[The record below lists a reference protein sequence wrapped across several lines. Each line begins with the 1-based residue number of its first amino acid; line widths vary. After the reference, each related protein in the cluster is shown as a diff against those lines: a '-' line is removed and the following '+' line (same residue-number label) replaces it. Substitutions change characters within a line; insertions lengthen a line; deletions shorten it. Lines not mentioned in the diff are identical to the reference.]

1 MKPQLGDTVNN
12 RYVLVSSL
20 READGIQAWKANDY
34 LLSRDCQV
42 FIVNNAKALD
52 SVFALASSKALTQ
65 NDHFT
70 HVLQVHR
77 DEGAIVVVTR
87 LDAGLSLSDY
97 FEDGSRRPLS
107 FEAMRSIMSETLQC
121 ARILLDEGLT
131 HHAITTDTV
140 RVTRSGVQLADTPI
154 SPLLLDHTHA
164 EETSNEGQYIIRQ
177 LAALLYAMLTRKPS
191 YAIGDFDL
199 EQLDDTVPMDLRVI
213 CRRGL
218 ALPDSND
225 DSIVSLA
232 TLDELDA
239 LLGQFTPVKELG
251 AADIDT
257 PSIDGECS
265 IIEAALAPVSADDV
279 NDYPDGIV
287 TSERVPVM
295 DFQSPYGMAAMT
307 SPIATAN
314 IESSAAAGD
323 AAANKLK
330 SIWAES
336 KQVWSQENL
345 NGAGETGQFSFP
357 LTPTD
362 PDVSSTDD
370 PSFAESTHR
379 LPVIATDGSIIEP
392 GTASQRELNEDRMAQ
407 EAAASSFTRNTP
419 IPPSFEPQ
427 ATRAVAQQEQ
437 EEQVSDARLLG
448 NLKTKVVA
456 IIVMVVVV
464 AIALALALHSLSQ
477 PANDGTYKIDES
489 ESAWPQ
495 MNLDEVPFGDGT
507 ASSSDTADS
516 ADSTSTDAS
525 DGTATATDSSD
536 SADSTDSTKKD
547 SKSDATKVV
556 TADKNAKAVPDPKR
570 PENTVA
576 FQIDNRTFLQ
586 SPAGQSGLGYY
597 MHLAQSEKPYR
608 MVIKIRSSGGQG
620 YIRVNTTND
629 PTQGEQVAQF
639 TFDESGTTEIKFD
652 KVVET
657 QDVMLWVPM
666 DSLPGNQLYIDS
678 VEIF

>member
-12 RYVLVSSL
+12 RYVLVSLL
-20 READGIQAWKANDY
+20 REAGGIQAWKANDY

-52 SVFALASSKALTQ
+52 PVLALASCKAVT
-65 NDHFT
+65 NDDHFT
-70 HVLQVHR
+70 HVLQVNR
-77 DEGAIVVVTR
+77 VEGAIVIVTR
-87 LDAGLSLSDY
+87 LDTGISLSDY
-97 FEDGSRRPLS
+97 IEDGLSRPLT
-107 FEAMRSIMSETLQC
+107 FDAIRSIMSETLQC
-121 ARILLDEGLT
+121 ARALLDEGLT

-140 RVTRSGVQLADTPI
+140 RITRHGVQLADTPI

-164 EETSNEGQYIIRQ
+164 EVTSNEVQYIIRQ

-199 EQLDDTVPMDLRVI
+199 DALGDNVPMDLRVI

-218 ALPDSND
+218 ALSDGDD
-225 DSIVSLA
+225 DSVVALA

-239 LLGQFTPVKELG
+239 LLGRFTPVRELD
-251 AADIDT
+251 ASDLDI

-265 IIEAALAPVSADDV
+265 IIGAALAPVSASDI
-279 NDYPDGIV
+279 NDYPDGVV

-295 DFQSPYGMAAMT
+295 DFQSPYGMAAVT

-314 IESSAAAGD
+314 IASSASNAEND
-323 AAANKLK
+323 APGTLK

-345 NGAGETGQFSFP
+345 NGMSETDQFSFP

-362 PDVSSTDD
+362 SSAAAADE

-379 LPVIATDGSIIEP
+379 LPVIAPDGSIIEP
-392 GTASQRELNEDRMAQ
+392 GTASQRELNEEQ
-407 EAAASSFTRNTP
+407 QNEAISFVPSPTRNMP
-419 IPPSFEPQ
+419 VPPSFEPQ
-427 ATRAVAQQEQ
+427 ATRAANRENQ
-437 EEQVSDARLLG
+437 EEQVADARLLG
-448 NLKTKVVA
+448 NLQTKAVA
-456 IIVMVVVV
+456 IIAMVVVV
-464 AIALALALHSLSQ
+464 AIALALALHSLSN
-477 PANDGTYKIDES
+477 PVNDSSFTIDEKDN
-489 ESAWPQ
+489 AWPE

-507 ASSSDTADS
+507 GAS
-516 ADSTSTDAS
+516 ADASKNDS
-525 DGTATATDSSD
+525 DGSSD
-536 SADSTDSTKKD
+536 SSQDSSTE
-547 SKSDATKVV
+547 VV
-556 TADKNAKAVPDPKR
+556 TADKDAKAVPDPKV

-576 FQIDNRTFLQ
+576 FQIDNRNFLQ
-586 SPAGQSGLGYY
+586 SPAGQSGFGYY
-597 MHLAQSEKPYR
+597 MHLSQPEKPYR
-608 MVIKIRSSGGQG
+608 MVITIRSSGGQG
-620 YIRVNTTND
+620 FIRVNTTDD

-652 KVVET
+652 KVLET

-666 DSLPGNQLYIDS
+666 DSLPGNQLYIES
-678 VEIF
+678 VEIY